1 MTIKDYAGVL
11 KWTIQTQINY
21 IEEEER
27 NGTFETEYME
37 GKYRGMVRGLEIAL
51 EKIEASM
58 FLAKEWWKIGAD
70 EKSAPFYL
78 LISV

>member
-11 KWTIQTQINY
+11 KWAIQTQINY
-21 IEEEER
+21 IKEEER

-37 GKYRGMVRGLEIAL
+37 GKYRGIVRGLEIAL

-58 FLAKEWWKIGAD
+58 FLAKE
-70 EKSAPFYL
+70 
-78 LISV
+78 